1 MSLEQVN
8 LLPLQEVKR
17 QKRTRLLWEE
27 MFPSEPY
34 DHHQLEGGRVPPR
47 SATTATPPFS
57 YDILAASKRQETF
70 AYQARFLPD
79 PYESSNP
86 LRPLIYTDDQ
96 QAELGI
102 CSFCVLCRSLVF

>member
-1 MSLEQVN
+1 
-8 LLPLQEVKR
+8 
-17 QKRTRLLWEE
+17 

-79 PYESSNP
+79 PYESNP
-86 LRPLIYTDDQ
+86 LSPLIYTDDQ
-96 QAELGI
+96 QAELVYGRKYY
-102 CSFCVLCRSLVF
+102 FWMR